1 MTTGRNDPCPCGSGK
16 KYKHC
21 CETNRSSAAIAVKNA
36 QPGMQAGIN
45 VQAILNEA
53 RQFLAKGA
61 LPQAEMLCRKLL
73 GMQPDHP
80 DALHLLGQ
88 IAHRVGKHDEARKL
102 VEQAVLLR
110 PGNMT
115 FRLELANIQY
125 DLAHFEEAAAAAQ
138 EVLKR
143 KPDSFEARFTLALAL
158 RGQGLLEE
166 CIAQYRKLLARQ
178 PQNYAVLLNLGVALK
193 TAGEKNEALLEEA
206 LLMFGKAARISP
218 DSAHVHCMTG
228 VVLNLLGRY
237 EGAVAE
243 LKKAL
248 ALDPN
253 NADAHC
259 NLGVIL
265 QMLGETESALQHLSR
280 AVALSPQ
287 MAAAH
292 WGMSSALLVSGDVA
306 GGWEKYEWRLTA
318 LEGFCRPFPQ
328 HWWQGESLAGKTL
341 LIWGEQGV
349 GDEILFGQ
357 GVGDA
362 VRAGARVILECE
374 PRLAPLFLRAFPG
387 IEVHGK
393 ENPPHPRLLQKDID
407 CQIPMGSLARWFRP
421 TVESFPRHDGYFKPD
436 AKRLAHWQAW
446 LEGTGSGPRVG
457 ISWRSMMRGG
467 ERNCFYTTL
476 AQWGDIFQTPGVVF
490 VNLQYGD
497 CREELEEARK
507 LFGVEIHEAPGL
519 NLKDDL
525 DDAAALTCALDLV
538 IAPNTSVFAMAGAT
552 GVPTWLLNL
561 DSDWTML
568 GTDHVPW
575 FPSVKV
581 YRKRWGDA
589 WEALLAQVASDLA
602 GRAK

>member
-16 KYKHC
+16 KYKRC
-21 CETNRSSAAIAVKNA
+21 CEANRAGAIPAKTGQIHTQPAFNA
-36 QPGMQAGIN
+36 
-45 VQAILNEA
+45 QAILNEA
-53 RQFLAKGA
+53 RQFLSKGG

-73 GMQPDHP
+73 GAQPDHP

-88 IAHRVGKHDEARKL
+88 IAHRVGKNEEARKL

-125 DLAHFEEAAAAAQ
+125 DLAHFDDAIAAA
-138 EVLKR
+138 EEILKR

-158 RGQGLLEE
+158 RGQGRLAE

-178 PQNYAVLLNLGVALK
+178 AQNFAVLLNLGAALK
-193 TAGEKNEALLEEA
+193 TAGEKDEALLEEA
-206 LLMFGKAARISP
+206 LLVLGKAVRVNP
-218 DSAHVHCMTG
+218 DSAHAHCMTG
-228 VVLNLLGRY
+228 VVLNLQGRY
-237 EGAVAE
+237 EEAIAA
-243 LKKAL
+243 LKRAL

-280 AVALSPQ
+280 AIALSPR

-292 WGMSSALLVSGDVA
+292 WGLSPVLLVSGDIA
-306 GGWEKYEWRLTA
+306 AGWEKYEWRLSA

-328 HWWQGESLAGKTL
+328 PWWQGESLAGKTL

-357 GVGDA
+357 CVADA
-362 VRAGARVILECE
+362 VQAGARVIVECE
-374 PRLAPLFLRAFPG
+374 PRLAPLFLRSFPG

-393 ENPPHPRLLQKDID
+393 ENPPHPRLLQNDID
-407 CQIPMGSLARWFRP
+407 CHIPMGSLVRWFRP
-421 TVESFPRHDGYFKPD
+421 AVEHFPCHDGYFRPD
-436 AKRLAHWQAW
+436 AGRLAHWREW
-446 LEGTGSGPRVG
+446 LDGMGPGPRVG
-457 ISWRSMMRGG
+457 ISWRSMKRGG
-467 ERNCFYTTL
+467 ERDSFYTTL
-476 AQWGDIFQTPGVVF
+476 AQWGDIFRLPGIVF
-490 VNLQYGD
+490 VNLQYGE
-497 CREELEEARK
+497 CRDELEEARR

-519 NLKDDL
+519 NLKDEL
-525 DDAAALTCALDLV
+525 DDAAALTRALDLV
-538 IAPNTSVFAMAGAT
+538 IAPNTSVFAMAGAVGT
-552 GVPTWLLNL
+552 PTWLLNL

-568 GTDHVPW
+568 GTDHMPW

-581 YRKRWGDA
+581 YRKRWADS
-589 WEALLAQVASDLA
+589 WETLLARVASDLA
-602 GRAK
+602 REVK